1 MIVWDDIEKLT
12 KNYHSGI
19 KKLDGLN
26 ENTKYNN
33 NKTNHKNNFKFKQ
46 SNDDYGLDDKVTIRP
61 FHIKYDSNI
70 QKLMV
75 GKSTPSKILG
85 KHNLSSGTIEAIK
98 YGNSTIPKIDYSY
111 VDPQYFEHK
120 LKGKTNKDFIL
131 KELSKGQEFAR
142 NFLSSAAP
150 IPTPI
155 PTPAISLSSTSI
167 PSPAPTPSLST
178 RLNDPLITQ
187 IQSQLG
193 PKFEKIPGSGGLAFQ
208 RDATIK
214 EI

>member
-19 KKLDGLN
+19 KKLDRLN

-75 GKSTPSKILG
+75 GKSTPSKIQV
-85 KHNLSSGTIEAIK
+85 NII
-98 YGNSTIPKIDYSY
+98 
-111 VDPQYFEHK
+111 
-120 LKGKTNKDFIL
+120 
-131 KELSKGQEFAR
+131 
-142 NFLSSAAP
+142 
-150 IPTPI
+150 
-155 PTPAISLSSTSI
+155 
-167 PSPAPTPSLST
+167 
-178 RLNDPLITQ
+178 
-187 IQSQLG
+187 
-193 PKFEKIPGSGGLAFQ
+193 
-208 RDATIK
+208 
-214 EI
+214 